1 VTQTAERNVVAE
13 WDDAHRYSPAPRHR
27 RRLIAKLLREAGATE
42 VLDAG
47 CGQPF
52 LLAELRAQ
60 LDVPCFGCDVSDA
73 VMDDPGWRGVADELR
88 VVDLEREAWPGGRT
102 FDAVV
107 CSEVLEHIDDWR
119 AALHNVAAMTRTH
132 LLVTVPG
139 GKRRPMDALVGHRR
153 HFTPSQVSEAMRVE
167 GFDVVLERR
176 WGWPVHSLYRWA
188 ISRAADR
195 MYESFGTERY
205 SATQIALSNVL
216 YGAFFANDLF
226 HAGDQVV
233 VLAKRGSS
241 LSLPHGEGMRQ

>member
-1 VTQTAERNVVAE
+1 MTALAERNVVAQ

-27 RRLIAKLLREAGATE
+27 RRLIAKLLRGAGATE

-52 LLAELRAQ
+52 LLAELRAT
-60 LDVPCFGCDVSDA
+60 LGVPCYGCDVSDA
-73 VMDDPGWRGVADELR
+73 VVAQGSDAAQELR
-88 VVDLEREAWPGGRT
+88 VVDLEREAWPGGRR

-119 AALHNVAAMTRTH
+119 AALRNVVAMTGTH
-132 LLVTVPG
+132 LLITVPG

-153 HFTPSQVSEAMRVE
+153 HFTPSQIAEAMRAE
-167 GFDVVLERR
+167 GVDVVLERR
-176 WGWPVHSLYRWA
+176 WGWPVHTLYRWA

-195 MYESFGTERY
+195 MYASFGTERY
-205 SATQIALSNVL
+205 SRRQIALSNVL

-226 HAGDQVV
+226 RKGDQIV
-233 VLAKRGSS
+233 VLGRKR
-241 LSLPHGEGMRQ
+241 